1 MMTKFIEMNL
11 FLQDKDP
18 MPENGREEDFIAVQ
32 WIMAFILDGTNEWY
46 YPQRRKMS

>member
-32 WIMAFILDGTNEWY
+32 WIMAFVLDRQSMVTGPTNG
-46 YPQRRKMS
+46 